1 LFDNP
6 RRRIGRARERRVSEA
21 LERLLVRNHVIEQLL
36 VGPVDKLAK
45 SSVFRECGRSDW
57 AERLEASHDS
67 FVASSAVRWA
77 RVRL

>member
-45 SSVFRECGRSDW
+45 SSVFS
-57 AERLEASHDS
+57 
-67 FVASSAVRWA
+67 
-77 RVRL
+77 RVRPK